1 MMWDRKALKQR
12 AKEKFKA
19 NYWKCVLIGL
29 LLSLIMGGHAG
40 GSGSFGSGAQY
51 GFHPDTEE
59 TIEMG
64 KDQDEGKETDTIS
77 DGSFDMSMSEDGT
90 LVILDEEGNEV
101 QLGNAAIAAVAVAV
115 LIGVILVF
123 LVVFILVG
131 ILDAFVINP
140 FQVGCYRFFYK
151 NLSEPARI
159 SNLGYGFDNNYKETA
174 KTMFFRDL
182 YLVLWSMLLIVP
194 GIVKGYEY
202 MMIPYLLADDPT
214 MTKEKAFEESRRMM
228 TGQKWNAFVLDLSF
242 IGWNI
247 LSLFTCGLLSVF
259 YVNPYKMSAH
269 AALYETLKY
278 GYNESSE
285 GMVTDTQMTV

>member
-29 LLSLIMGGHAG
+29 MFSMIAGGHAG
-40 GSGSFGSGAQY
+40 GSGFGSGAHY
-51 GFHPDTEE
+51 GFHPDTEKIVE
-59 TIEMG
+59 TSE
-64 KDQDEGKETDTIS
+64 DPDEGKETETIPEV
-77 DGSFDMSMSEDGT
+77 SFDSEDGT
-90 LVILDEEGNEV
+90 LVILDDEGNEV
-101 QLGNAAIAAVAVAV
+101 QLGNAALAAVAVAV
-115 LIGVILVF
+115 LIGVIIVF
-123 LVVFILVG
+123 LVVFVLVT

-140 FQVGCYRFFYK
+140 FQVGCCRFFYR

-174 KTMFFRDL
+174 KTMFFRDM
-182 YLVLWSMLLIVP
+182 YLVLWSMLLIIP

-202 MMIPYLLADDPT
+202 MMIPYLLADDPS
-214 MTKEKAFEESRRMM
+214 MTKEKAFAESRRMM

-242 IGWNI
+242 IGWSI
-247 LSLFTCGLLSVF
+247 LSVFTCGLLSVF

-285 GMVTDTQMTV
+285 EGK

>member
-51 GFHPDTEE
+51 GFHPDTDKTVE
-59 TIEMG
+59 TGE
-64 KDQDEGKETDTIS
+64 DLDEGKETDEIS
-77 DGSFDMSMSEDGT
+77 EVSFDSEDGT

-115 LIGVILVF
+115 LIGVLLVF
-123 LVVFILVG
+123 LVVFVLVT

-174 KTMFFRDL
+174 KTMFFPFQKSNEELLHPEKENKNRDHTDN
-182 YLVLWSMLLIVP
+182 
-194 GIVKGYEY
+194 G
-202 MMIPYLLADDPT
+202 
-214 MTKEKAFEESRRMM
+214 EE
-228 TGQKWNAFVLDLSF
+228 
-242 IGWNI
+242 
-247 LSLFTCGLLSVF
+247 
-259 YVNPYKMSAH
+259 
-269 AALYETLKY
+269 
-278 GYNESSE
+278 
-285 GMVTDTQMTV
+285 